1 MRRIYQYSEINN
13 FNNRQLVGPF
23 ENEPDLLLH
32 KNYVQQ
38 QFQAS
43 GFANGGDNNY
53 VGDCY

>member
-1 MRRIYQYSEINN
+1 MRRIYQYSKINN